1 MNDDKIVS
9 TLQLTIIAMVNVP
22 VIEEVETDIDVED
35 AVGIVLHLKS
45 KLFQPSVFS
54 NNTSMLTYAVLLIFF
69 IISGLKTRTQ
79 KK

>member
-35 AVGIVLHLKS
+35 VVEIVLPLKS
-45 KLFQPSVFS
+45 KLFQPSVF
-54 NNTSMLTYAVLLIFF
+54 
-69 IISGLKTRTQ
+69 
-79 KK
+79 